1 MLLQFCSNERDVD
14 MATISNRN
22 NKWHARVRRVG
33 QPTVAKTFLTK
44 QDAEKWA
51 RSIEIEIDRG
61 TFINTSYA
69 QKTLFKDLIQQ
80 YLKEVTPTLRS
91 VREDT
96 YRLRKMMANPI
107 SELNL
112 TELTP
117 NKIANY
123 RDERLKE
130 VKPNTVI
137 RELAYISSIINHA
150 RREWGLAII
159 NPVAQIR
166 KPSQPQGR
174 ERILNDDE
182 LNRILHEAEKLNLF
196 MKPLCEFALETAMR
210 RGELLSLTWNNV
222 DFMKRTAYLKIT
234 KNGSSRFVPLSNKAL
249 LILKQLPRDISG
261 VVFPL
266 KGNTVSMGFIKT
278 VKRSGIKDFHFHDLR
293 HMALTRLST
302 KFTNILELA
311 AVSGHKELKM
321 LQRYVHYKA
330 EDLAKKLG

>member
-1 MLLQFCSNERDVD
+1 MLQFCSNERDVD

-22 NKWHARVRRVG
+22 NKWHARVRRSG

-80 YLKEVTPTLRS
+80 YLNEVTPTLRGAF
-91 VREDT
+91 EDG
-96 YRLRKMMANPI
+96 YRLRKMMRNPI

-137 RELAYISSIINHA
+137 RELAYISSMINHA
-150 RREWGLAII
+150 RREWGLGII

-166 KPSQPQGR
+166 KPSQPRGR
-174 ERILNDDE
+174 ERVLNDVE
-182 LNRILHEAEKLNLF
+182 MSRILRELEKLNPF

-210 RGELLSLTWNNV
+210 RGELLSLHWDHIDLV
-222 DFMKRTAYLKIT
+222 KRTAYLNIT
-234 KNGSSRFVPLSNKAL
+234 KNGSSRCVPLSTEAIN
-249 LILKQLPRDISG
+249 ILYKLPRDISG
-261 VVFPL
+261 RVFPL
-266 KGNTVSMGFIKT
+266 KPNTVSMGFIKA
-278 VKRSGIKDFHFHDLR
+278 VKRTDIKDFHFHDLR
-293 HMALTRLST
+293 HMALTRLSS

-311 AVSGHKELKM
+311 AISGHKELKM
-321 LQRYVHYKA
+321 LQRYVHIKA
-330 EDLAKKLG
+330 EDLAKKMM